1 MANAQ
6 STWVYDVITND
17 HKSIINATASM
28 GMVDDQVGMSGP
40 PIISM
45 DLNDNGISDYVTAHH
60 AADYTYVFFDQI
72 DFTEEIYYPHEGP
85 NLIISGAFK
94 LGSSFTSGDFNGDG
108 IDDLLIGAKAQG
120 GDGEAFVI
128 FGSASI
134 PTSGTYN
141 ISDIMDVRLSFVG
154 FSGNSDLFGDQVCA
168 ADLNNDGFDE
178 IIVGATVAWYE
189 ADGSGRGSVY
199 VVYGNSTLPSI
210 IQARTESDIIIEGS
224 YLFDHIGKYLISGDF
239 NNDNY
244 EDLVFTS
251 AYWPGA
257 GAGGQRGKAWVLFGS
272 SSLQNYYNV
281 GESYPEITGFA
292 GQYQGDEMAYAGM
305 GDINGDDIDDL
316 ILTCGKYPDQYNT
329 GITYINYG
337 PIPMGNDYSVDDYP
351 NQTKIIPSV
360 SSLFTDAKL
369 GQGIATYDINNDGYD
384 DLLLGGPG
392 YSRWPLITGSRT
404 TEGVAFIIMGGA
416 NLPDEMNPTEDAI
429 FKFLANNQN
438 NYPDYSI
445 SFGRAVNFIKM
456 NNNKIYTAIADIERS
471 KIYLFEPKV
480 DDVISF
486 TDINASLEGVENGSV
501 AWGDYDN
508 DSDLDILITGSG
520 TAGSVSKIY
529 RNENNGVFTDINASL
544 ESVENGSVAW
554 GDYDNDSDIDILIT
568 GSGTAGSVSKIYR
581 NENNGVFTDINAS
594 LEGVENSSVAWGD
607 YDNDSDLDLIITGK
621 VSYNNYVSIIYQ
633 NGGNGV
639 FTEINASLVGVQN
652 GSVAWGDYD
661 NDNDLD
667 ILLSGESSS
676 YPYKVSV
683 IYRNDGNNSFED
695 IGANLRGMDYGS
707 VDWGDY
713 DNDGDLDALI
723 SGYGRNP
730 FREWTK
736 LYRNDGNDSFTD
748 IYYNEWLDIRE
759 SGPILFN
766 IKNGTAKFGD
776 CNNDGWL
783 DILVTGGAGY
793 FPYSYNYN
801 TYVHINNG
809 SGKYHWI
816 ENLPVDQAKNS
827 IAKWGDYDNDGDPDF
842 ILIGETES
850 GNIVK
855 IYKNNFISVDLSTDN
870 ENETISSNY
879 LLHQNYP
886 NPFNPV
892 TTLHYDLPKNAMVNI
907 AIYDMLGRQVKT
919 LINDQQTAGFKSVQW
934 NATNNAGQPVSAG
947 LYLYTIEAGK
957 FRQTKKMVLLK

>member
-486 TDINASLEGVENGSV
+486 TDINASLEGVENS
-501 AWGDYDN
+501 
-508 DSDLDILITGSG
+508 
-520 TAGSVSKIY
+520 
-529 RNENNGVFTDINASL
+529 
-544 ESVENGSVAW
+544 
-554 GDYDNDSDIDILIT
+554 
-568 GSGTAGSVSKIYR
+568 
-581 NENNGVFTDINAS
+581 
-594 LEGVENSSVAWGD
+594 
-607 YDNDSDLDLIITGK
+607 
-621 VSYNNYVSIIYQ
+621 
-633 NGGNGV
+633 
-639 FTEINASLVGVQN
+639 
-652 GSVAWGDYD
+652 SVAWGDYD